1 MAISFYNTL
10 TKRKEEFIPR
20 AEGKVSMYTCGP
32 TVYDY
37 FHIGNARSFVAS
49 DVIRRYFE
57 YRGFEVNFIMN
68 LTDIDDR
75 IIQRAI
81 ELGTDSH
88 AVAQKFID
96 AFFEDI
102 EKLRIHRATH
112 NPKAT
117 DHVREIV
124 DHIQGLLEN
133 GAAYTVDGDVY
144 FRVEKFPQYGRLSGK
159 KLDDLIAGARVET
172 DMRKENPADFA
183 LWKAAKPGEPTWD
196 APWGTGRP
204 GWHIECSAMSRKF
217 LGDSFDIHAGG
228 NDLIFPHHENEIAQ
242 SEALTHEPF
251 ARYWMHFGFL
261 NIDDEKMSK
270 SLGNFFTTREILQ
283 KYDATVLRFFYMQTH
298 YRAPLNFT
306 QEGLEASEK
315 GLQKI
320 ANMLSMLDRMTPGN
334 VAFDCTSYRKRFEEA
349 MNDDL
354 NSPMA
359 IGVIFELIRE
369 VHSIVS
375 AGATLT
381 AESLASLQQ
390 FFLQTC
396 NGVFGI
402 VKEQTNVQQDALF
415 DDVMSVL
422 LAVRSKARAE
432 KQWAFSDFIRDEL
445 ARIGITVQD
454 SKQGSSWK
462 IEERTNS

>member
-20 AEGKVSMYTCGP
+20 TEGKVSMYTCGP

-102 EKLRIHRATH
+102 EKLRIHRATQ

-133 GAAYTVDGDVY
+133 GAAYMVDGDVY

-172 DMRKENPADFA
+172 DARKENPADFA

-196 APWGTGRP
+196 APWGKGRP

-242 SEALTHEPF
+242 SEALTHELF

-261 NIDDEKMSK
+261 TIDDEKMSK

-306 QEGLEASEK
+306 QEGLDASEK

-320 ANMLSMLDRMTPGN
+320 ANMLSLLDRMTPGN
-334 VAFDCTSYRKRFEEA
+334 VAFDGAPFRKRFEEA
-349 MNDDL
+349 MDDDL

-359 IGVIFELIRE
+359 IGVIFELLKE
-369 VHSIVS
+369 VHSILS
-375 AGATLT
+375 AGATLN
-381 AESLASLQQ
+381 AESIASLQR
-390 FFLQTC
+390 FLSQTC
-396 NGVFGI
+396 DGVFGI
-402 VKEQTNVQQDALF
+402 VKEQTSVQQDALF
-415 DDVMSVL
+415 DDVMNVL
-422 LAVRSKARAE
+422 LAVRSKARVE
-432 KQWAFSDFIRDEL
+432 KQWAFSDFVRDEL
-445 ARIGITVQD
+445 ARIGITIQD

-462 IEERTNS
+462 IEERKKS